1 MSSPTVELELPVIPM
16 ARPGPSGGVRDAN
29 RREKAQTIARAALN
43 LFVNRGIERVSVD
56 EICAAAEIPKGSF
69 YRYFPDKHALVEAI
83 TAPLRRR
90 ILEAAER
97 CNQRL
102 NENGD
107 PMSAALAY
115 AAFGEELMPAIVN
128 GRDVVRLYLQESRAP
143 GDGSAMPL
151 HDLALRIDEVALRLS
166 DTAVRNGLVEGLP
179 SGVAARVVVGAAES
193 LANAW
198 IHGRLDV
205 DIPTAMMAT
214 TRIIL
219 RGVWYRDP

>member
-1 MSSPTVELELPVIPM
+1 MSSTSIEIDLPVIPS

-29 RREKAQTIARAALN
+29 RREKAHTIARAALS
-43 LFVNRGIERVSVD
+43 LFVKHGIERVTVD

-69 YRYFPDKHALVEAI
+69 YRYFPDKHALVEAL

-102 NENGD
+102 SDNRD
-107 PMSAALAY
+107 PLSAAFAY
-115 AAFGEELMPAIVN
+115 AALGEELMPVIVN
-128 GRDVVRLYLQESRAP
+128 GRDVVRLYLQESRTP

-151 HDLALRIDEVALRLS
+151 RDLALRIDEVALQLS
-166 DTAVRNGLVEGLP
+166 NTALRSGLVEGLP

-198 IHGRLDV
+198 IHDRLGVDV
-205 DIPTAMMAT
+205 PTAVMAT

-219 RGVWYRDP
+219 RGVWHRDP